1 MIPVTNA
8 NSGTARPAGVD
19 DYEQEQEKKMI
30 YLDYNATTPLC
41 DQACEAMLPY
51 LDRHF
56 GNPSSV
62 HAAGREARAAIDDA
76 RDKLAKLLGA
86 KTHELIFTSGGTE
99 SCNLAVLGLARCSMS
114 RGGHVISNKAEH
126 HAVLKTLE
134 HLEKHESFEVTWL
147 GVSERGI
154 VNLDQLAAAIRPET
168 RLVSIMTAN
177 NETGVIQPMRQ
188 ISEICRERGVLLHS
202 DMVQSFGKI
211 DIDLSLVDVASF
223 AAHKFYGPKG
233 AGLLFLRSGLS
244 IQPIMFG
251 GAHENERR
259 PGTENVAA
267 IAGMAAAA
275 EWTLRGRGGS
285 PNRPDDWGQTPVP
298 GAADEQE
305 REKAL
310 RDELGGRVT
319 QIFSEAQQNGDPVSR
334 LANTLNV
341 SFPGFD
347 SETLLMALDLEGV
360 CASSGSACMVGSV
373 VASHVLLAM
382 GLPTER
388 ASSAVRFSLG
398 KQITAEEIDHAADA
412 IARIFERL
420 AKTKTK
426 SDAYAVA

>member
-1 MIPVTNA
+1 V
-8 NSGTARPAGVD
+8 SKSKGKEH
-19 DYEQEQEKKMI
+19 EQENQMI

-41 DQACEAMLPY
+41 DKAREMMLPY

-62 HAAGREARAAIDDA
+62 HAAGREARAAIDNA
-76 RDKLAKLLGA
+76 RDKLAALMRVKP
-86 KTHELIFTSGGTE
+86 HELIFTSGGTE
-99 SCNLAVLGLARCSMS
+99 SCNLAVLGLAKCPFS

-126 HAVLKTLE
+126 HAVLNGCE
-134 HLEKHESFEVTWL
+134 YLEKRENFEVTWL
-147 GVSERGI
+147 NLSERGI
-154 VNLDQLAAAIRPET
+154 VDLDHLAAAIRPET
-168 RLVSIMTAN
+168 RLVSIMSAN
-177 NETGVIQPMRQ
+177 NETGVIQPMRE
-188 ISEICRERGVLLHS
+188 ISRVCRERGILLHS
-202 DMVQSFGKI
+202 DMVHSFGKI
-211 DIDLSLVDVASF
+211 DTDLSLVDAASF

-275 EWTLRGRGGS
+275 EWTLGEQER
-285 PNRPDDWGQTPVP
+285 D
-298 GAADEQE
+298 QE
-305 REKAL
+305 REKKL
-310 RDELGGRVT
+310 RDELWGRIS
-319 QIFSEAQQNGDPVSR
+319 QIFPGTRQNGDLANR

-341 SFPGFD
+341 SFPGLD
-347 SETLLMALDLEGV
+347 SETLLMALDLEGI

-382 GLPTER
+382 GLPMER

-398 KQITAEEIDHAADA
+398 KQTSAEGIDDAAKA
-412 IARIFERL
+412 IERIIERL
-420 AKTKTK
+420 IK
-426 SDAYAVA
+426 SNSAYAVA